1 MNTSGASRL
10 PAAPARGVHGYFGRI
25 SVTSAALMIA
35 VAVWVCVN
43 AYLG

>member
-25 SVTSAALMIA
+25 SVTSLALA
-35 VAVWVCVN
+35 VAFATWMLVN
-43 AYLG
+43 AFLS